1 MCEVHDAAVDMIGH
15 ERAAPAALLPPGS
28 EHEMIDNQ
36 LAASGEK
43 VGQRLLAV
51 WPVEHIGLLHL
62 DPGQFTALGTQ
73 LIAQPGEFL
82 FLDQELL
89 ARGEPLVSR
98 YDSVVLHDSISFP
111 HSASLEFVTA
121 IRIAVDPRH

>member
-1 MCEVHDAAVDMIGH
+1 MIGQ

-43 VGQRLLAV
+43 VGQRLLAI
-51 WPVEHIGLLHL
+51 WPVEYVVLFHL
-62 DPGQFTALGTQ
+62 DPGQVAPLGAQ

-89 ARGEPLVSR
+89 ARGEPLVLR
-98 YDSVVLHDSISFP
+98 YDWVVLHDSISF
-111 HSASLEFVTA
+111 
-121 IRIAVDPRH
+121 RQN